1 MRSIHFSIA
10 RLMAV
15 VLAIALA
22 FAALRTASVTT
33 LGITLLATGA
43 ILGIAIVGAICR
55 SGAERAFWLG
65 FAICG
70 LVYIRCSLEPYPA
83 WPSLPSHRI
92 LEALGRVMGIPID
105 NVLTLSA
112 APSRD
117 DPLKRSFLKI
127 GHCLWT
133 LLFAGLGGLLARFL
147 FGTKANESRESLPGA
162 QPGDEPPQGMWW
174 LQPWVAFVSGL
185 AFVTAI
191 AIFGAQLTAGLWA
204 GLTFF
209 ATCVLLGIAAMG
221 GLCGARGVAGGL
233 CWRAAVFGRGLLLML
248 VFARSKD
255 HPWPLLPT
263 FQLLEDAYPR
273 VPIVSNAL
281 SESSETTTAAN
292 ARIRRI
298 LQKPVSLD
306 FKEETPLENVLDDI
320 QESIAD
326 SDGESI
332 PIYVDPVRL
341 FEADKTMAS
350 TVRNFSVK
358 NVPLRVSLQR
368 CLDQLDLAYVVK
380 DGVLEI
386 TSREAAAYHLRS
398 TAGDAYQVAG
408 HCVLAMIAA
417 LLGGLAAPFVCGLA
431 RKSAG

>member
-1 MRSIHFSIA
+1 MRSIRFSIA
-10 RLMAV
+10 GLMAI
-15 VLAIALA
+15 VLAIALG

-33 LGITLLATGA
+33 LGITLLATRA

-55 SGAERAFWLG
+55 RGAERAFWLG

-83 WPSLPSHRI
+83 WPELPTQAL

-105 NVLTLSA
+105 NRLTLGA
-112 APSRD
+112 GPSRD

-133 LLFAGLGGLLARFL
+133 LLFAGLGALLARFL
-147 FGTKANESRESLPGA
+147 FGTKAGQSSERFPGSRPL
-162 QPGDEPPQGMWW
+162 DEIPHGRWW
-174 LQPWVAFVSGL
+174 LQPFVAFVSGL
-185 AFVTAI
+185 VIVTAI

-221 GLCGARGVAGGL
+221 GLCGRGKCREAFLG
-233 CWRAAVFGRGLLLML
+233 AAVFGAGFLML
-248 VFARSKD
+248 VFARVANDPS
-255 HPWPLLPT
+255 PLSPT
-263 FQLLEDAYPR
+263 FQLLEDAYPW
-273 VPIVSNAL
+273 VPIISKEL
-281 SESSETTTAAN
+281 SESAETTTAAN

-298 LQKPVSLD
+298 LQNPASVA
-306 FKEETPLENVLDDI
+306 FMEETPFEKVLDDI
-320 QESIAD
+320 QKSIAAT
-326 SDGESI
+326 DGEGI
-332 PIYVDPVRL
+332 PIYVHPMSL
-341 FEADKTMAS
+341 SEADKTMLS
-350 TVRNFSVK
+350 TVRNFPVK

-386 TSREAAAYHLRS
+386 TSREAAAYHLLS
-398 TAGDAYQVAG
+398 TAEDAYQVAG
-408 HCVLAMIAA
+408 HCVFAMIAA